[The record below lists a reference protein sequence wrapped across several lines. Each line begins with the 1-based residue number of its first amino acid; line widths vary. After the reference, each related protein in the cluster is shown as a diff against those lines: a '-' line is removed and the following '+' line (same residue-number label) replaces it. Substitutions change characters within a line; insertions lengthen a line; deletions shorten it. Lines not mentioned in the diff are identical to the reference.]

1 MGAALLGLGLAKSG
15 KVVGSIGEAFG
26 IQDLNLGTAGVGDSS
41 KVQVSGNIGKR
52 LQVKYGVG
60 LFDGLAEVTLRY
72 RLMPQLYFQSVS
84 STNQVFDLLYQFEF

>member
-1 MGAALLGLGLAKSG
+1 MLGIARKYKL
-15 KVVGSIGEAFG
+15 VVIF
-26 IQDLNLGTAGVGDSS
+26 
-41 KVQVSGNIGKR
+41 GKR